1 MNSQMNQPG
10 LIFRHWSAVITLMFV
25 FFFVNSATATDSLM
39 YIGKLLVPGTN
50 SFSDHLTTSQS
61 GILLEKD
68 QVTLAWLSDGN
79 LEMKYC
85 NKLLLWRSSL
95 NVNNGAVLAFQKSDG
110 KLAIKNSSG
119 DVIWS
124 SAGTTASKLQL
135 KWNHNLVMFDG
146 SNKEIWSSSTG
157 SNLLQRDDEKH
168 TISFSESTQ
177 EFMIPPDCPYKYLYL
192 HAEGADGGKRRVKET
207 WGSVRFQVAGGSG
220 ATIIGIFEIGTGPT
234 MIPPGSSIRIS
245 IGASGG
251 TLTDQGTGGCGG
263 GGGTIIMVRKPN
275 DTYWHLLL
283 VAGGGGGG
291 YSDCCAVKREGRSA
305 ETTEDGGL
313 GGGDKYPGGKNGA
326 DGEPCY
332 QMNHPEYNGGG
343 GINKAGWANKIT
355 ILGPNDYAV
364 TGIPGYIWSGQQC
377 YGGGGGG
384 GFSGG
389 GAGQNYYPGGGG
401 GSYVNTDLAVTEFRK
416 KNDPT
421 TDTSHGFVEYQ
432 FGSDFFRSIHMD
444 KYTGSCLTD
453 QNDQTGNGTSI
464 LLSTCNNSASQTWF
478 LQGLTMKLSGHLD
491 KCLDLPLS
499 DTYVGNGIQLYD
511 CNGTK
516 AQVWI
521 YDGIS
526 KNIRSGLDMSK
537 CFHAA
542 DGSNPNMSNNR
553 VTLWDC
559 KDVDNMRWGI
569 IGANNPT
576 ISSTQNRILFAGN
589 TKKCVDVAQ
598 SNTSN
603 GTNIQIYDC
612 NYSAA
617 QYWYFDGIAIH
628 LNKDRNKCLD
638 LSQSKTDNGTNIQ
651 LYDCDDTNAQKWTY
665 NGISRTFHSWVD
677 PEKCI
682 DLSNGNTANGTNIQL
697 WDCQEGNTNQRFEI
711 GQ

>member
-1 MNSQMNQPG
+1 
-10 LIFRHWSAVITLMFV
+10 
-25 FFFVNSATATDSLM
+25 
-39 YIGKLLVPGTN
+39 
-50 SFSDHLTTSQS
+50 
-61 GILLEKD
+61 
-68 QVTLAWLSDGN
+68 
-79 LEMKYC
+79 
-85 NKLLLWRSSL
+85 
-95 NVNNGAVLAFQKSDG
+95 
-110 KLAIKNSSG
+110 
-119 DVIWS
+119 
-124 SAGTTASKLQL
+124 
-135 KWNHNLVMFDG
+135 
-146 SNKEIWSSSTG
+146 
-157 SNLLQRDDEKH
+157 
-168 TISFSESTQ
+168 
-177 EFMIPPDCPYKYLYL
+177 
-192 HAEGADGGKRRVKET
+192 
-207 WGSVRFQVAGGSG
+207 
-220 ATIIGIFEIGTGPT
+220 
-234 MIPPGSSIRIS
+234 
-245 IGASGG
+245 
-251 TLTDQGTGGCGG
+251 
-263 GGGTIIMVRKPN
+263 
-275 DTYWHLLL
+275 
-283 VAGGGGGG
+283 
-291 YSDCCAVKREGRSA
+291 VKREGRSA
-305 ETTEDGGL
+305 ETTEDGGT
-313 GGGDKYPGGKNGA
+313 GGGDKWAGGNNGDEGKSYKDLLQGECDICGGK
-326 DGEPCY
+326 
-332 QMNHPEYNGGG
+332 
-343 GINKAGWANKIT
+343 GINSVGWEDKIT
-355 ILGPNDYAV
+355 INGPHDYAT
-364 TGIPGYIWSGQQC
+364 TGLPGQESDRVQIGMGQGGGSDL
-377 YGGGGGG
+377 GGGGGG

-389 GAGQNYYPGGGG
+389 GAGMNYYPGGGG

-421 TDTSHGFVEYQ
+421 TETGNGFVEYQ
-432 FGSDFFRSIHMD
+432 FGNDFFRSIHMD

-453 QNDQTGNGTSI
+453 QNNQTSNGTSI
-464 LLSTCNNSASQTWF
+464 LLSACNSSASQTWF
-478 LQGLTMKLSGHLD
+478 LQGLTMNLGGQLD

-569 IGANNPT
+569 SGANNPT

-628 LNKDRNKCLD
+628 FNKDRNKCLD

-651 LYDCDDTNAQKWTY
+651 LFDCNDTNAQKWTY
-665 NGISRTFHSWVD
+665 NGISQTFHSWVD
-677 PEKCI
+677 PQKCI
-682 DLSNGNTANGTNIQL
+682 DLSKGNTANGTNIQL
-697 WDCQEGNTNQRFEI
+697 WDCQEGNTNQIFEI